1 MSNLMRVFLR
11 LLGLGAAVAAFW
23 MMSAC
28 GSGNNTAVT
37 GITVSCSPPALV
49 STQISSCNAI
59 VTGTGSFDST
69 VTWATSFG
77 SISSTGLFTAPTVTS
92 ATNATIT
99 ATSTETNSIKGTATI
114 TIAPTTAAENAQP
127 IVVDAGPTVNGS
139 PVGYVNGAFVS
150 INVCVPGTSS
160 CQTIDHVLVD
170 TGSEGLIL
178 LSGTGTAGGEL
189 TLSLPQANAS
199 DGNPLADCS
208 VFEDGYTWGPV
219 QTADIAIAGEKA
231 SSVPIHVLGQSG
243 FAPAPSSCS
252 SQTTGPEE
260 DNISSLLAN
269 GILGVGLFQQDCG
282 LACDPTVSPTP
293 PAPNYFYYSCSGS
306 SCNPIQVPVAQQV
319 SNPVIFFPT
328 DNNGVQI
335 QLPAI
340 ADAGASDVSGT
351 LIFGIGTQT
360 NNTLGSATVYNTTD
374 TGTITTTFNGGSY
387 PGSFI
392 DSGSNGTFFLNTS
405 LTGIPQCSGN
415 ISAFYCPSSEQF
427 LTATNQGTNGSSNS
441 VTFAINN
448 ANTLFNNNGGTFT
461 AFDNL
466 GGPSSLS
473 PGGSNVF
480 DWGLTFFFG
489 KNVYTGIETAPGAGN
504 SYFAY

>member
-1 MSNLMRVFLR
+1 MTNFLKSSLR
-11 LLGLGAAVAAFW
+11 LLGFFAILAAFW

-28 GSGNNTAVT
+28 SSGNNTAVT

-49 STQISSCNAI
+49 STQLSSCNAI
-59 VTGTGSFDST
+59 VTGTGSYDST

-77 SISSTGLFTAPTVTS
+77 SISTNGLFTAPTVTT
-92 ATNATIT
+92 ATTATIT
-99 ATSTETNSIKGTATI
+99 ATSTQTTSIKGTATI
-114 TIAPTTAAENAQP
+114 TIAPTTAANNAQP
-127 IVVDAGPTVNGS
+127 IVVDAGPTVNGA

-150 INVCVPGTSS
+150 VNVCVPGTSD

-170 TGSEGLIL
+170 TGSVGLIL

-189 TLSLPQANAS
+189 SLSLPQANAP

-208 VFEDGYTWGPV
+208 VFEDGYTCGPV

-231 SSVPIHVLGQSG
+231 SSVPVHVLGQSG
-243 FAPAPSSCS
+243 FPSAPGSCS

-260 DNISSLLAN
+260 DNITSLLAN
-269 GILGVGLFQQDCG
+269 GILGVGLFRQDCG
-282 LACDPTVSPTP
+282 LACDPTITPNP

-306 SCNPIQVPVAQQV
+306 GCNPIQVPVAQQV

-340 ADAGASDVSGT
+340 ADAGASDVAGT
-351 LIFGIGTQT
+351 LIFGIGTE
-360 NNTLGSATVYNTTD
+360 NNNALGSATVYNTTD
-374 TGTITTTFNGGSY
+374 TGTITTTFAGTPY

-392 DSGSNGTFFLNTS
+392 DSGSNATFFLTS
-405 LTGIPQCSGN
+405 AITGIPLCSGN

-441 VTFAINN
+441 VKFAINN
-448 ANTLFNNNGGTFT
+448 ANTLFNNNGGTYT

-489 KNVYTGIETAPGAGN
+489 KNVYTGIETAPGSGN